1 MATRYKKRDLWY
13 IDYIV
18 EGKRYSKNTY
28 LKATRAN
35 EKEADKIKKEI
46 EDLISSKKYIVSTG
60 KTLINFVEIFKR
72 EHLNLKSES
81 HQGVFRD
88 ALGHFLKVVPPETK
102 IEDITSEHV
111 ARFIENLKSKVAN
124 STMLT
129 YINYMKIFFN
139 FLVEEEIIVRNPIR
153 KKQVPKRVKR
163 NIVFFKEKMLDD
175 ILRVA
180 KERDEEFYKF
190 LMMLLLTGQRPVD
203 VLGLTVGNIDM
214 DNNSIVVN
222 ISKTDKQIIFPIY
235 DELKDFIDK
244 QLSRIKEADKHE
256 IIFKDFNSNI
266 IRKRFQRIKTH
277 LGIKERNIFT
287 LKTFRKT
294 FASYL
299 AAKGV
304 DQSKIADLLG
314 HEDAHT
320 TRKYYA
326 AVSADNL
333 RKELNNIFNVN
344 NSVKSADKSADSTK
358 KTK

>member
-1 MATRYKKRDLWY
+1 VATRYEKRGLWY

-35 EKEADKIKKEI
+35 EKEADKIKREI
-46 EDLISSKKYIVSTG
+46 EDLISSKRYMVSTG
-60 KTLINFVEIFKR
+60 KSIIHFVEIFKC

-102 IEDITSEHV
+102 IEDVTSEHV
-111 ARFIENLKSKVAN
+111 ARFIERLKSKVAN

-139 FLVEEEIIVRNPIR
+139 FLVEEEVIVRNPIR

-180 KERDEEFYKF
+180 KERDQEFYKF
-190 LMMLLLTGQRPVD
+190 LMMLLLTGQRPID

-214 DNNSIVVN
+214 ENNLIIVN

-235 DELKDFIDK
+235 DELKDFIEK
-244 QLSRIKEADKHE
+244 QLSRIKDVDEHE
-256 IIFKDFNSNI
+256 KIFKDFNSNI
-266 IRKRFQRIKTH
+266 VRKRFQRIKMH
-277 LGIKERNIFT
+277 LGIKERNIYT

-299 AAKGV
+299 AANGV

-333 RKELNNIFNVN
+333 RRELNSIFNVN
-344 NSVKSADKSADSTK
+344 NSVKSADKSADKTK
-358 KTK
+358 K

>member
-1 MATRYKKRDLWY
+1 MATRYEKRDLWY

-35 EKEADKIKKEI
+35 EKEADKIKREI
-46 EDLISSKKYIVSTG
+46 EDLISSKRYVVSTG
-60 KTLINFVEIFKR
+60 KSIIHFVEIFKR

-102 IEDITSEHV
+102 IEDVTSEHV

-139 FLVEEEIIVRNPIR
+139 FLVEEEILVRNPIR

-163 NIVFFKEKMLDD
+163 NIVNFSKTMLED

-180 KERDEEFYKF
+180 KERDKEYYKF
-190 LMMLLLTGQRPVD
+190 LMMLLLTGQRPID
-203 VLGLTVGNIDM
+203 VLGLTVGNFDM
-214 DNNSIVVN
+214 ENKIMTVN
-222 ISKTDKQIIFPIY
+222 ISKTEKQIVFPIY
-235 DELKDFIDK
+235 DELRDFIETE
-244 QLSRIKEADKHE
+244 LVHIKKANKDERV
-256 IIFKDFNSNI
+256 FKDFNSNI
-266 IRKRFQRIKTH
+266 VEKRFQRIKKH
-277 LGIKERNIFT
+277 LTIEEKNIYT

-299 AAKGV
+299 AANGFA
-304 DQSKIADLLG
+304 DSRIADLLG
-314 HEDAHT
+314 HDDPKT

-326 AVSADNL
+326 AVSANNL
-333 RKELNNIFNVN
+333 REQLNNILKVDG
-344 NSVKSADKSADSTK
+344 SGKSADKSADTPK
-358 KTK
+358 K

>member
-13 IDYIV
+13 IDYLV

-35 EKEADKIKKEI
+35 EKEADKIKREI

-102 IEDITSEHV
+102 IEDITSEHI

-124 STMLT
+124 SSMLT

-139 FLVEEEIIVRNPIR
+139 FLVEEEIILRNPIR
-153 KKQVPKRVKR
+153 KKQIPKRVKK
-163 NIVFFKEKMLDD
+163 NIVFFSEKMLED
-175 ILRVA
+175 ILQTA
-180 KERDEEFYKF
+180 KERDESYYKF
-190 LMMLLLTGQRPVD
+190 LMMLLLTGQRPID

-214 DNNSIVVN
+214 ENGKIVVN
-222 ISKTDKQIIFPIY
+222 ISKTNKQIIFPIY
-235 DELKDFIDK
+235 DKLKEFIETELSHLKD
-244 QLSRIKEADKHE
+244 ADRTE
-256 IIFKDFNSNI
+256 RIFKNFNSETV
-266 IRKRFQRIKTH
+266 RKRFQRVKKH
-277 LGIKERNIFT
+277 LAITEKNIFT

-299 AAKGV
+299 ASKGV
-304 DQSKIADLLG
+304 DQAKIADLLG
-314 HEDAHT
+314 HDDAHT

-326 AVSADNL
+326 AVSTDNL
-333 RKELNNIFNVN
+333 RKELNIIFDIQ
-344 NSVKSADKSADSTK
+344 NSAKSADKTADTCK
-358 KTK
+358 K